1 MGKGNPMV
9 GTARGKYGDMI
20 FYRTGG
26 EQRFRVRVKP
36 MNPRTNAQLLQRVI
50 MSTVSKAYTDLITV
64 CDHAFQNFEGK
75 MRNQQRFL
83 KLNAKLMRGIA
94 LNNVTSWSPIRWTN
108 TNYGNWLPKDS
119 IQSVVNPLIISE
131 GDIQPVAFNIIKSNG
146 KNRVTVGNPFT
157 TTNDGDY
164 TKFTYSKMCEVFGC
178 EPGDQVTFV
187 WQICSITGYPIVRR
201 TMISRVIMMPSNGN
215 MDEAFFVNNDTEHTI
230 NMPNKENYGNIYF
243 RGTNPSGDDNT
254 ERHLMPFYMNDLET
268 MDSIG
273 AYGVIVSRFENNY
286 WRRSNTQMVV
296 TEELQNVMTMK
307 NAVASFEK
315 DTTSSLYLN
324 QATTASTNNF
334 KATEGYG
341 IEPTNYEDKDIDMD
355 EEEEPKTRKKKQ

>member
-94 LNNVTSWSPIRWTN
+94 LNNVTSWSPIRWSN
-108 TNYGNWLPKDS
+108 VNYGNWLPKDS
-119 IQSVVNPLIISE
+119 IQSVLNPLIVSE
-131 GDIQPVAFNIIKSNG
+131 GDISPVQFEFSKIGQSTRVSFGNVFNIEAYGGPNEI
-146 KNRVTVGNPFT
+146 T
-157 TTNDGDY
+157 Y
-164 TKFTYSKMCEVFGC
+164 TDACEIIGV
-178 EPGDQVTFV
+178 EPGDQVTFI
-187 WQICSITGYPIVRR
+187 WQKYRVEGYPIIHETKFAR
-201 TMISRVIMMPSNGN
+201 IIMMPSDGDMNSKFLSAKG
-215 MDEAFFVNNDTEHTI
+215 DEYVVNK
-230 NMPNKENYGNIYF
+230 PNKENYGNIF
-243 RGTNPSGDDNT
+243 ISASNLQLG
-254 ERHLMPFYMNDLET
+254 EEHLRKFVALYMNDKET
-268 MDSIG
+268 YESVG
-273 AYGVIVSRFENNY
+273 GFGVIVSRFENNY
-286 WRRSNTQMVV
+286 WRRSNTQLVV
-296 TEELQNVMTMK
+296 KDGLQNVLTMK
-307 NAVASFEK
+307 NAVASFER

-324 QATTASTNNF
+324 QSTTASENNF
-334 KATEGYG
+334 KSTEGYG
-341 IEPTNYEDKDIDMD
+341 IEPADYEDEDIETL